1 MSIFQSPFCHIF
13 IGCYLKIDKMLILL
27 SMYVLIIFHFC
38 KRILFSLQNKIF
50 WAKKVVRIWFDVEQ
64 NLEIISKCVFRN
76 LTYHFI
82 FLKRNRISDQILHV
96 SDEFKFRDVHILF
109 LFFWRHVLYV
119 YSVRTLKSAFT

>member
-1 MSIFQSPFCHIF
+1 
-13 IGCYLKIDKMLILL
+13 
-27 SMYVLIIFHFC
+27 MYVLIIFHFC

-50 WAKKVVRIWFDVEQ
+50 RAKKVVRIWFDVEQ
-64 NLEIISKCVFRN
+64 NLEIISEYVFRN

-109 LFFWRHVLYV
+109 LFF
-119 YSVRTLKSAFT
+119 